1 MPVINTIRD
10 LYQAYQAKPR
20 KIVKPIVIQFP
31 VNDICN
37 AGCKMCHVWK
47 QKLGYQLSP
56 GELQQAIRNPLY
68 SEVRSV
74 GINGGEPTL
83 RKDLANLVDVLFS
96 ELPKL
101 KTISLITNALVSK
114 RVNKSIDELC
124 DIVSKH
130 NGKLD
135 VMVSLDGVGEVHD
148 TVRGRPGNF
157 LNARTVIDHIT
168 NNSAVNNLRLG
179 CTVIRDNVY
188 GVHDLLDYAT
198 ENNIYIKYRLG
209 VPHKRLYTNN
219 IVDPFSLT
227 LEECIHFCTFLENL
241 IIHYEKS
248 FIQKYFYRSLI
259 DQILFQQP
267 RVAGCD
273 WQHRAATFSHTGDLL
288 YCPLQSRSLGSI
300 KNNDSESL
308 YFGNSEHLFDIVST
322 KCADC
327 KHDYEG
333 LPGGQ
338 GQLKHILSESFSAFG
353 LQPDKLIGAPLLRPV
368 IRYRQARRYT
378 KRQQHFIG
386 LTSNSTNTAPL
397 LNKNSHNVMVSGW
410 YGTETLGDK
419 AILGGVIS
427 SLRDGLGEIN
437 VYLSSI
443 YPHITKLTI
452 QQMPELDSVT
462 LLATEQA
469 LAHAGGMDLLV
480 IGGGPIMAIDNL
492 AEILALVRTAKQRNI
507 PVLIAGCGVGPL
519 GEQWHNSAI
528 KEILINADYRI
539 YRDNKSLETARQLG
553 IDTNNDL
560 VAEDPAFTWLAS
572 NFTTNPTA
580 ENRSSETPKIL
591 LGLRE
596 WPSHQYGR
604 QYSNSISNRIN
615 KHAINEIL
623 TALELVIKKL
633 PSIEF
638 LPFPMCTN
646 HYGGDDRWYYR
657 SLLRN
662 SDALKQRCDM
672 SLLSK
677 ELTPAESLPYFQK
690 ASAALTMRYHSLVFS
705 LAANLPTVAIDY
717 TLGKGK
723 IASLVN
729 RYRIPSERFDELS
742 SESISHKLIQSVNGP
757 INQSKTLSTPV
768 FPGTIKTA
776 LMDLKLCAH

>member
-1 MPVINTIRD
+1 MTVRNTIQN

-37 AGCKMCHVWK
+37 ASCKMCHIWK
-47 QKLGYQLSP
+47 QKLGYQLTP
-56 GELQQAIRNPLY
+56 TELLQAVRNPLY

-83 RKDLANLVDVLFS
+83 RRDLADLVDVLFS

-101 KTISLITNALVSK
+101 KTISLITNALISK

-157 LNARTVIDHIT
+157 LNAQTVIDHIT
-168 NNSAVNNLRLG
+168 SNSAVDNLRLG
-179 CTVIRDNVY
+179 CTVIRNNVY
-188 GVHDLLDYAT
+188 GMHDLLDYAI

-209 VPHKRLYTNN
+209 IPHKRLYTSNL
-219 IVDPFSLT
+219 VDPFSLT
-227 LEECIHFCTFLENL
+227 LEERIHFCTFLENL

-248 FIQKYFYRSLI
+248 IIQKYFYRSLI
-259 DQILFQQP
+259 DQILFQKP

-273 WQHRAATFSHTGDLL
+273 WQHRAVTISHTGDLL

-300 KNNDSESL
+300 KNNNSESL
-308 YFGNSEHLFDIVST
+308 YFRNSEHLLDIVST

-327 KHDYEG
+327 KHDYKG
-333 LPGGQ
+333 LPSGQ
-338 GQLKHILSESFSAFG
+338 DQLKHILSESFSAFG
-353 LQPDKLIGAPLLRPV
+353 LQPDKLTWAPLLRPV
-368 IRYRQARRYT
+368 IRYRQARRYN
-378 KRQQHFIG
+378 KRQQYFLG
-386 LTSNSTNTAPL
+386 LPSNSANSAPL
-397 LNKNSHNVMVSGW
+397 LNKSAHNAMICGW

-437 VYLSSI
+437 VYISSI
-443 YPHITKLTI
+443 YPHITELTI
-452 QQMPELDSVT
+452 QQMPELDSVV

-469 LAHAGGMDLLV
+469 LAQVGRMDLLV

-492 AEILALVRTAKQRNI
+492 AEILALIRTANQRNI

-539 YRDNKSLETARQLG
+539 YRDNKSLETVRQLG
-553 IDTNNDL
+553 VDTGNDL

-572 NFTTNPTA
+572 NFTTNPAA
-580 ENRSSETPKIL
+580 ENRSRAAPKIL

-604 QYSNSISNRIN
+604 QYSNSESDRIN
-615 KHAINEIL
+615 EHAINEII
-623 TALELVIKKL
+623 TALELVIKEL

-638 LPFPMCTN
+638 TPFPMCTN

-662 SDALKQRCDM
+662 SDTLKQRCNM

-705 LAANLPTVAIDY
+705 IAANLPTVAIDY

-729 RYRIPSERFDELS
+729 RYSIPSERFDELS

-757 INQSKTLSTPV
+757 MDQPKTLSTPV
-768 FPGTIKTA
+768 FPDV
-776 LMDLKLCAH
+776 LQYFRMP